1 MLTEHGHESCLGL
14 PVWVWIT
21 IFAMLM
27 TLKYFP
33 GLENE
38 TLYSG
43 NVFQILSPDAFSND
57 PFRGPETPWWQRPT
71 QLSLF
76 YGLVW
81 LSGDIWLDDRFVA
94 IFYLGLVIASLVGID
109 RIARHFGLNN
119 PYERLILLMFFLK
132 DHQILTS
139 KVLVAHHQDVNPSA
153 MAIPAIIWLF
163 YAIISQRHFI
173 WTVVGCALITLI
185 SIRLALC
192 VCVIALISEF
202 FLRPS
207 PQKWISGMFLLAG
220 LTLFSIALMAFT
232 PSDDTLRL
240 AIWEKFV
247 AVENNDAD
255 PFAPDGIGRMWLR
268 FPAAAA
274 VVALSWAYMPEGK
287 PGNALKVIISIA
299 VSIFLL
305 GGLYINFAPDA
316 VKIPLLI
323 SFVPARIS
331 GWLQNLCYIGLISGI
346 FIHLRTNQ
354 SVKTVAW
361 MALLLGLLFIA
372 GPGHLSLWTGF
383 FVGGLSLSIVLFI
396 AWRRWLQPRGAT
408 TPLLTMIAHNFMPV
422 LFMALLIVTNISYAQ
437 AAHRN
442 ADAWSFTAKN
452 GIYGNNPSAIWKS
465 VTPYILGTA
474 SAKSILLTYQC
485 RHAQVCDG
493 LVATRAFAS
502 RSGLAMPI
510 PAVAGGDFDKLESW
524 VTIEHQEEL
533 VKNIAENLVK
543 QQVEDA
549 ASNIAHLKAIPNILI
564 VPAALEPNN
573 SYRIGPYIETKRI
586 ETWIIL
592 TKEPQS

>member
-1 MLTEHGHESCLGL
+1 MLTEHGHEPRLGL
-14 PVWVWIT
+14 PVWAWIT
-21 IFAMLM
+21 IFAVLM

-43 NVFQILSPDAFSND
+43 NVFQILSPDAFSGD

-81 LSGDIWLDDRFVA
+81 LGGDIWLDDRFVA

-173 WTVVGCALITLI
+173 WTVIGCALITLI

-207 PQKWISGMFLLAG
+207 PQKWISGMLLLAG

-247 AVENNDAD
+247 AVENNGEETQDD
-255 PFAPDGIGRMWLR
+255 
-268 FPAAAA
+268 
-274 VVALSWAYMPEGK
+274 
-287 PGNALKVIISIA
+287 
-299 VSIFLL
+299 
-305 GGLYINFAPDA
+305 
-316 VKIPLLI
+316 
-323 SFVPARIS
+323 
-331 GWLQNLCYIGLISGI
+331 
-346 FIHLRTNQ
+346 H
-354 SVKTVAW
+354 
-361 MALLLGLLFIA
+361 
-372 GPGHLSLWTGF
+372 
-383 FVGGLSLSIVLFI
+383 
-396 AWRRWLQPRGAT
+396 
-408 TPLLTMIAHNFMPV
+408 
-422 LFMALLIVTNISYAQ
+422 
-437 AAHRN
+437 
-442 ADAWSFTAKN
+442 
-452 GIYGNNPSAIWKS
+452 
-465 VTPYILGTA
+465 
-474 SAKSILLTYQC
+474 
-485 RHAQVCDG
+485 
-493 LVATRAFAS
+493 
-502 RSGLAMPI
+502 
-510 PAVAGGDFDKLESW
+510 GGDEYYADDQLHGDLAFCYFSFGHRLSPFTDP
-524 VTIEHQEEL
+524 
-533 VKNIAENLVK
+533 
-543 QQVEDA
+543 
-549 ASNIAHLKAIPNILI
+549 ASNCAFI
-564 VPAALEPNN
+564 N
-573 SYRIGPYIETKRI
+573 S
-586 ETWIIL
+586 
-592 TKEPQS
+592 